1 MTQAD
6 GDRTAGPA
14 GPGDGRTQG
23 NMGAGTVK
31 RRFWVTISG
40 LAMATALAGC
50 ERELILPGE
59 RFPVRADLEASIPV
73 EGQPA
78 PVAPPIRPENQSAPI
93 SLPAAVANAEWG
105 QRGGAANHAQ
115 PHGALSAAPVRVWS
129 ANVGAGNSRKNRVS
143 AAPVVADG
151 RVYTMDA
158 AAVVQATG
166 TNGVALWRADLTAEF
181 DRGGGV
187 SGGGLAAGGGR
198 VYAATAYGELVALD
212 AASGGVVWRQR
223 LDSPVTGAPTLAG
236 GTVFVSG
243 RDGSGWAIAA
253 DTGRVRW
260 TVPGAAGTTGMIGA
274 AGPSVGENLVLF
286 PFANGSITAALKVSG
301 VQVWQAPVT
310 GQRVGRAYAGVTDIT
325 GDAVVIG
332 DRTFVG
338 TASGRTAAVD
348 TSSGERIW
356 TAVEGALNPPLVVGG
371 SVFVVNDENRLV
383 RLDAATGAAIWAVDM
398 PYFTKE
404 KPRRRIAIVPHF
416 GPVLAGGRL
425 AIVSGDGQL
434 RLFNP
439 VDGALVG
446 GAEIPGGAS
455 APPALA
461 GGVLYVVSANGQL
474 HAFR

>member
-1 MTQAD
+1 
-6 GDRTAGPA
+6 
-14 GPGDGRTQG
+14 
-23 NMGAGTVK
+23 MGARTVK

-40 LAMATALAGC
+40 LAMTLALAGC

-59 RFPVRADLEASIPV
+59 RFPVRADLADSIPV

-93 SLPAAVANAEWG
+93 SLPVAVANAEWS
-105 QRGGAANHAQ
+105 QRAGAANHAQ
-115 PHGALSAAPVRVWS
+115 PHGALSAAPALVWT
-129 ANVGAGNSRKNRVS
+129 ANIGTGNSRKNRVS
-143 AAPVVADG
+143 ASPVVADG
-151 RVYTMDA
+151 RIYTMDA

-166 TNGVALWRADLTAEF
+166 TNGAALWRADLTAEF

-187 SGGGLAAGGGR
+187 SGGGLAAGNGR

-223 LDSPVTGAPTLAG
+223 LDSPVTGAPTVSG

-243 RDGSGWAIAA
+243 RDGSGWALST

-260 TVPGAAGTTGMIGA
+260 TVPGAAGTTGMLGA

-338 TASGRTAAVD
+338 TASGRTAALD

-383 RLDAATGAAIWAVDM
+383 RLDAATGNVIWAVDM

-404 KPRRRIAIVPHF
+404 KPKRRIAIVPHF

-461 GGVLYVVSANGQL
+461 GGTLYVVSGNGQL